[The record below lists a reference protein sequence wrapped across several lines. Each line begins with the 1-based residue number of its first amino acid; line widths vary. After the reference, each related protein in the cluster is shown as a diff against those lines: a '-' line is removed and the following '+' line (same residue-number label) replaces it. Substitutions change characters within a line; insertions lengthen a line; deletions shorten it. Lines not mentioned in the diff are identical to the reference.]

1 VCGGHGIALGCLFYD
16 TAMFWVDRGFIAICD
31 VLWFVAICGLWRFVN
46 SGLAAGLAE
55 TMELDLKGARHGGVM
70 VKLLGLLS
78 LGLLGWVPA
87 AIAGPEQSRS
97 GLCYL
102 FRNESLVGT
111 QSCGIVVG
119 DRLYSTG
126 YGPELRSLVLSWPDG
141 GRTTI
146 APTSAFVYPPGLS
159 VDGEPSVSYQRG
171 GVFLQPIVAPFLGIG
186 LDDRIFCERVL
197 RTNDSVCYRFLN

>member
-1 VCGGHGIALGCLFYD
+1 MTRWLG
-16 TAMFWVDRGFIAICD
+16 
-31 VLWFVAICGLWRFVN
+31 
-46 SGLAAGLAE
+46 
-55 TMELDLKGARHGGVM
+55 
-70 VKLLGLLS
+70 LLGLL
-78 LGLLGWVPA
+78 GLVWAPT
-87 AIAGPEQSRS
+87 AIAGPESSRS

-111 QSCGIVVG
+111 QSCGIAVG
-119 DRLYSTG
+119 DRLYSPG
-126 YGPELRSLVLSWPDG
+126 FGPELRSLVLSWPDG

-146 APTSAFVYPPGLS
+146 VPSSYPAGMT
-159 VDGEPSVSYQRG
+159 VDGDPSVSYQRG

>member
-1 VCGGHGIALGCLFYD
+1 M
-16 TAMFWVDRGFIAICD
+16 TRW
-31 VLWFVAICGLWRFVN
+31 
-46 SGLAAGLAE
+46 
-55 TMELDLKGARHGGVM
+55 
-70 VKLLGLLS
+70 
-78 LGLLGWVPA
+78 LGLLGVLGLAWAPG
-87 AIAGPEQSRS
+87 AIAGPESSRS

-102 FRNESLVGT
+102 FRHESLVGT
-111 QSCGIVVG
+111 QSCGIAIG

-126 YGPELRSLVLSWPDG
+126 FGPELRSLVLTWPDG

-146 APTSAFVYPPGLS
+146 MPTSGFAYPPGLS

-186 LDDRIFCERVL
+186 VDDRIFCERVL